1 MTEQQ
6 LHITLNS
13 GRLSKAEINQLVDQL
28 TAQPELVGHLL
39 QEIFDQ
45 DGTDSFNASWTFDHL
60 MRKKLVYLLP
70 HFEKFTKG
78 LEGLKSESII
88 RSMAHVCEFSM
99 EAYFKTKDPVF
110 VQNITPEQLERIV
123 TVCFDWLIG
132 NHKVAAKVFAM
143 SSLYHL
149 GQKYDW
155 VHPELKMVLEQQV
168 HDGTAAY
175 KSRASKTLAKLRKA
189 GF

>member
-6 LHITLNS
+6 LHVTLNS
-13 GRLSKAEINQLVDQL
+13 GRLSKAEVIQLVDQL
-28 TAQPELVGHLL
+28 ATQPELIGRLL

-45 DGTDSFNASWTFDHL
+45 DKTDSFNASWVFDHL

-99 EAYFKTKDPVF
+99 EAYFEAKDSAF
-110 VQNITPEQLERIV
+110 TQNITLEQLERIL
-123 TVCFDWLIG
+123 TTCFDWLIG
-132 NHKVAAKVFAM
+132 EHKVAVKVFAM
-143 SSLYHL
+143 SSLFYL

-155 VHPELKMVLEQQV
+155 VHPELKMVLEQQN
-168 HDGTAAY
+168 HKDSAGY
-175 KSRASKTLAKLRKA
+175 KSRAKKTLAELKKL

>member
-6 LHITLNS
+6 LHAALNS
-13 GRLSKAEINQLVDQL
+13 GRLSKEQINQLVDQL
-28 TAQPELVGHLL
+28 VRLPELTGPLL
-39 QEIFDQ
+39 QEVFDQ

-70 HFEKFTKG
+70 HFEKFTEG
-78 LEGLKSESII
+78 LAGLKSESII

-99 EAYFKTKDPVF
+99 EAYFEVKDPVF
-110 VQNITPEQLERIV
+110 TKNITSEQLERIL

-132 NHKVAAKVFAM
+132 THKVAAKVFAM
-143 SSLYHL
+143 SSLYYL
-149 GQKYDW
+149 GLKYDW
-155 VHPELKMVLEQQV
+155 VHPELKMVLEQQ
-168 HDGTAAY
+168 HHRDSAGY
-175 KSRASKTLAKLRKA
+175 KSRAKKTLAKLRKL

>member
-6 LHITLNS
+6 LHATLNS
-13 GRLSKAEINQLVDQL
+13 GRLSKAEITQLVDQL
-28 TAQPELVGHLL
+28 ATQPELIGHLL
-39 QEIFDQ
+39 DEVFAQ
-45 DGTDSFNASWTFDHL
+45 DKTDSFNASWTFDHL

-99 EAYFKTKDPVF
+99 EAYFKAKDPVF
-110 VQNITPEQLERIV
+110 TQNISPEQLERIL

-132 NHKVAAKVFAM
+132 EHKVAAKVFAM
-143 SSLYHL
+143 SSLYYL
-149 GQKYDW
+149 GLKYDW
-155 VHPELKMVLEQQV
+155 VHPELKMVLEQQN
-168 HDGTAAY
+168 HRDSAGY
-175 KSRASKTLAKLRKA
+175 KSRAAKTLAKLRKL